1 MDISLKL
8 PGVKFSALAAETP
21 TSSTAKDSSPICI
34 DPDAE
39 LPAAKSH
46 PADNNSVRTS
56 ATQCALDHPNWVL
69 ALVCFVQN
77 MINGTFT
84 CILLA
89 LPVLSEDFEVDES
102 VIVWVGDIAQ
112 PAFMYSDC
120 CC

>member
-1 MDISLKL
+1 MDSSLKD
-8 PGVKFSALAAETP
+8 VKFSALAAETP
-21 TSSTAKDSSPICI
+21 TSSTAKDSRPICI

-39 LPAAKSH
+39 LPI
-46 PADNNSVRTS
+46 ADNNSTRTS